1 MFDQRDVGLELD
13 LAFKSQ
19 IDAWSLNLKCL
30 QLSYKRW
37 SENVEISEQ
46 YKQKQNAR
54 IHKSHKPI
62 ENISNV

>member
-13 LAFKSQ
+13 LAFTSQ

-37 SENVEISEQ
+37 SEKVEKLWTI
-46 YKQKQNAR
+46 
-54 IHKSHKPI
+54 
-62 ENISNV
+62 